1 MSYIVIS
8 DKTVCGKNKGDT
20 LTNKELQDAGV
31 SAENLIA
38 GNHIKATATN
48 PETKV
53 VQSIKQETKEGAT
66 A

>member
-1 MSYIVIS
+1 MTYTIIS
-8 DKTVCGKNKGDT
+8 NREVCGKTTGDT
-20 LTNKELQDAGV
+20 LTAEELQDAGV
-31 SAENLIA
+31 SAETLIA

-48 PETKV
+48 TETKV

>member
-1 MSYIVIS
+1 MTYTVIS
-8 DKTVCGKNKGDT
+8 NREVCGKIKGDT
-20 LTNKELQDAGV
+20 ITAKELQDAGI
-31 SAENLIA
+31 SAETLIA

>member
-31 SAENLIA
+31 SAESLIA
-38 GNHIKATATN
+38 GNHIKASNTAAQT
-48 PETKV
+48 P
-53 VQSIKQETKEGAT
+53 SITIKTEEGAT
-66 A
+66 K